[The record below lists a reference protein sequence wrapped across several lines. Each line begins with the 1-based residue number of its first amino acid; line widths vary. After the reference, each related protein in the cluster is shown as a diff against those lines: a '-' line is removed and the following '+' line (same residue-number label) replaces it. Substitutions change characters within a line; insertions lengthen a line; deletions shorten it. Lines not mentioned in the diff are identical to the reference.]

1 MISLLLHLVASL
13 EEFSLVM
20 DVVSNTSKLSSVT
33 YVYIV
38 ICCNLISSEVQ
49 NVDAAATDNSSHKI
63 SREISF
69 QINNVLLPVSS
80 SVDFLWEQ
88 LPVIWEFISD
98 KEHLFSLWCSE
109 EFWTTLCCRRRNA
122 FPWRPID
129 GLVLMTSG

>member
-80 SVDFLWEQ
+80 SVDFL
-88 LPVIWEFISD
+88 
-98 KEHLFSLWCSE
+98 
-109 EFWTTLCCRRRNA
+109 
-122 FPWRPID
+122 
-129 GLVLMTSG
+129 